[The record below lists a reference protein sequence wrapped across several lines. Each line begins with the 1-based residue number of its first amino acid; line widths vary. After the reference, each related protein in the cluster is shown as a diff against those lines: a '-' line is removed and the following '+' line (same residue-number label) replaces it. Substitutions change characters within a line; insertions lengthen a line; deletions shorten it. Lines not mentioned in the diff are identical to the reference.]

1 MNDNSSRGELCSPER
16 YMLEAI
22 KEAKKAYKKDEV
34 PVGAIIVYNNK
45 IIARGHN
52 LKERNN
58 DVTAHAEIVAL
69 KKAAKKMKTWRLN
82 DCDIYVTL
90 EPCSMC
96 MSALIQ
102 CRIRNIYYG
111 CMDGKSGAIKGA
123 FSLLDSSRFN
133 HVPNTICLNDK
144 KCGDVLKD
152 YFKSKRM

>member
-1 MNDNSSRGELCSPER
+1 MNVNYIDE
-16 YMLEAI
+16 
-22 KEAKKAYKKDEV
+22 AYKQALKALKIDEV
-34 PVGAIIVYNNK
+34 PVGAIIVKDNK
-45 IIARGHN
+45 IIARAYN
-52 LKERNN
+52 KKESSNN
-58 DVTAHAEIVAL
+58 PLGHAELLVISKAC
-69 KKAAKKMKTWRLN
+69 KKLNSWRLN